1 MTRRTKIV
9 ATLGPS
15 SSDRATLADMVRAG
29 MNVARISLAHTS
41 LDDALALHRLA
52 REVAA
57 DEGATLATM
66 VDLPGPIIRI
76 GRPPEEHVDLETGAT
91 ITLRTG
97 NGPTDHDT
105 VFIDYPDLFTDI
117 AVDDEIQLG
126 ESARARVTLVADDHA
141 CAEVVFDGSLT
152 GRGAVKLPR
161 ETSPLPVATDRVFHE
176 IERFV
181 EAGVDIV
188 TASAR
193 GADDLRQLGMSG
205 GDGPMLIAKVES
217 MSAFEHLSEMM
228 PFVRG
233 IIIGRGG
240 LGLEA
245 RLEDLPH
252 IQKQI
257 TEQCIAS
264 GLPVITA
271 SQMLDSMITAPAPTR
286 AETTDVS
293 NAILDG
299 ASALMLSA
307 ETAVGTDP
315 ALVVRTLA
323 RIAERTDERFDHR
336 GWTRRIAEMRMA
348 DSEATDDVAITD
360 AMTIGAARSA
370 EDLGIGKLLCITTSG
385 FTARSMARFRPRAD
399 IIAVTPREQTVRQL
413 ASSWGVTPVLYQ
425 PTTTLYVPRV
435 EQALTAAKQAGLL
448 ESGELVGVVTGVTAS
463 RGATDTFRILRA
475 P

>member
-9 ATLGPS
+9 ATLGPAS
-15 SSDRATLADMVRAG
+15 ADPAVLRDMVRAG

-41 LDDALALHRLA
+41 LDDALALHRDV
-52 REVAA
+52 RDVAD
-57 DEGATLATM
+57 DERCTLATM
-66 VDLPGPIIRI
+66 VDLPGPLIRI
-76 GRPPEEHVDLETGAT
+76 GRPAKERVELEAGMT
-91 ITLRTG
+91 IELRTG
-97 NGPTDHDT
+97 NGPTDEQT
-105 VFIDYPDLFTDI
+105 VFIDYPELLTEI
-117 AVDDEIQLG
+117 RVGDEIQLG
-126 ESARARVTLVADDHA
+126 ESARATVTEVVADHA
-141 CAEVVFDGSLT
+141 TAEVVFDGSLT

-193 GADDLRQLGMSG
+193 GADDIRQLGMSG
-205 GDGPMLIAKVES
+205 GDGPLLMAKIES
-217 MSAFEHLSEMM
+217 MAALEHIHELM
-228 PFVRG
+228 PLVRG

-252 IQKQI
+252 IQKRI
-257 TEQCIAS
+257 TEESIAS

-271 SQMLDSMITAPAPTR
+271 SQVLDSMITAPAPTR
-286 AETTDVS
+286 AETTDVF

-307 ETAVGTDP
+307 ETAVGKDP

-323 RIAERTDERFDHR
+323 RIAERADERFDHS

-348 DSEATDDVAITD
+348 DSDATDDVAITD

-370 EDLGIGKLLCITTSG
+370 QDLGIGKLLCITTSG
-385 FTARSMARFRPRAD
+385 FTARSMARFRPRAQ

-413 ASSWGVTPVLYQ
+413 ASSWGVTPVLYR

-435 EQALTAAKQAGLL
+435 EQALVAAKDAGLL
-448 ESGELVGVVTGVTAS
+448 TSGELVGVVTGVTAS